1 MGYLL
6 VRQGAR
12 PIGGVLVSRRLG
24 VALPPAIRRVVLL
37 LVYAIYTGRHSRYLG
52 PIGAVG
58 AIGSRKRRRWGT
70 VDRCRSQE
78 VVQRHGLLLED
89 PPPFGRVRQGGDVV
103 DVEAASASAVVGSIR
118 R

>member
-6 VRQGAR
+6 LRQGAR

-24 VALPPAIRRVVLL
+24 DALPPAIHRVVLL
-37 LVYAIYTGRHSRYLG
+37 LVSAG
-52 PIGAVG
+52 V
-58 AIGSRKRRRWGT
+58 IGSRRKRRWRWGT
-70 VDRCRSQE
+70 VDRDRSQE
-78 VVQRHGLLLED
+78 VVQRDGLLLED

-103 DVEAASASAVVGSIR
+103 DVEAASAPAVVIGSVR